1 MTSVILLCLSTLD
14 VVSTLFCLMSRVGKW
29 LRLQEELTSSHQQR
43 SIQDAGGCALTGGR
57 GVGSFLPSVL
67 GMRAKAGIYLEFNI
81 LRERVPTDQR
91 AECSN
96 VTIGAF
102 S

>member
-1 MTSVILLCLSTLD
+1 
-14 VVSTLFCLMSRVGKW
+14 MSRVGKW

-43 SIQDAGGCALTGGR
+43 STRDAGGCALTGGR

-67 GMRAKAGIYLEFNI
+67 GMRAKAGIHLELNI
-81 LRERVPTDQR
+81 LRECVPTDQR
-91 AECSN
+91 AERPN